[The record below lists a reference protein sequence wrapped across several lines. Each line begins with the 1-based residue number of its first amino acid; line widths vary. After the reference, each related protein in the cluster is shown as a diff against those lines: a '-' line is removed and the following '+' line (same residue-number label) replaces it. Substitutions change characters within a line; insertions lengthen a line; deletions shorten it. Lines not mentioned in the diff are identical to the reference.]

1 MEIANLNFSEM
12 QIEYLRNAT
21 HRWNVK
27 CGATGSGKSFLDFF
41 MIAKRIAECTGQ
53 GLIVLIGNTRS
64 TLNRNILE
72 PMRSIYNDE
81 NHVEIGSIRA
91 DGTCQMFGKKVFC
104 FGADKVNSV
113 AKIQGATIE
122 YAYGDEV
129 TTWSQEV
136 FEMLKSRL
144 RCENSCFDGTCNPDS
159 PNHWFKA
166 FLDSDADIYQ
176 QHYTIDDN
184 PFLPVEFVENLKKE
198 YAGSVYYKRFI
209 EGLWAI
215 AEGLVYAMFDSSRNM
230 FAGAV
235 PYNPYSTYYLA
246 IDYGTMNPFAIGLM
260 EFTEEGKVRMI
271 AEDSYSGRETGTTVD
286 NEIYYQMIERIAEG
300 YEIAGIV
307 IDPSAAG
314 MKATIHKYGRFKT
327 IDGNN
332 DVISGIQE
340 VTKYL
345 NAGFLQIH
353 ESCSRAKKE
362 FESYSWS
369 DKPTADGK
377 DQVIKENDHIM
388 DLIRYFIYTIARKYN
403 KGNI

>member
-1 MEIANLNFSEM
+1 MDLANLNFSNM
-12 QIEYLRNAT
+12 QIEYLKCAT

-41 MIAKRIAECTGQ
+41 MIAKRIAECKGQ

-81 NHVEIGSIRA
+81 SHIEIGSIRQ
-91 DGTCQMFGKKVFC
+91 DGLCMMFGKKVFC

-198 YAGSVYYKRFI
+198 YAGSVYYKRYI
-209 EGLWAI
+209 LGLWAI
-215 AEGLVYAMFDSSRNM
+215 AEGLVYGMLTRERNV
-230 FAGAV
+230 FSGPT
-235 PYNPYSTYYLA
+235 PYNPTSIYYMA
-246 IDYGTMNPFAIGLM
+246 VDYGVMNPFAAGLI
-260 EFTEEGKVRMI
+260 EITQEGIVRQI
-271 AEDSYSGRETGTTVD
+271 KEAHYSGRETGAIVD
-286 NEIYYQMIERIAEG
+286 NEAYHQLLCELADG
-300 YEIAGIV
+300 YPITSVI
-307 IDPSAAG
+307 IDPSATA
-314 MKATIHKYGRFKT
+314 MKATIRKYGIFT
-327 IDGNN
+327 TTDGNN
-332 DVISGIQE
+332 DVLNGIQE
-340 VTKYL
+340 VIKYI
-345 NAGFLQIH
+345 NAGYLLIH
-353 ESCSRAKKE
+353 DSCVETLKE
-362 FESYSWS
+362 FESYSWDPIPS
-369 DKPTADGK
+369 ADGK
-377 DQVIKENDHIM
+377 DKVIKENDHHM
-388 DLIRYFIYTIARKYN
+388 DYIRYIIYTIARLIN
-403 KGNI
+403 RGIL